1 MSWAFG
7 LCYLWE
13 FWGILWDLGGINN
26 DTYCGVCF
34 DIRLVAFHA
43 ISPGEIP
50 RKTGGS
56 ESPTSRDGSPET
68 PGYSHL
74 VSPGVHNPLCRSMT
88 TSRASRMRYSDPP
101 SISAAGM
108 AMTGMNATAMWNAG
122 WKSVGDCKAI
132 RSFNFL
138 DLVSGPHYTGCAGT
152 VSARV
157 LSLTPLFLLGLLE
170 LCGGQPLWICV
181 KSSNGECGIS

>member
-1 MSWAFG
+1 
-7 LCYLWE
+7 
-13 FWGILWDLGGINN
+13 
-26 DTYCGVCF
+26 
-34 DIRLVAFHA
+34 VAFHA

-50 RKTGGS
+50 RKTGGYSGGS

-108 AMTGMNATAMWNAG
+108 AMTGMNATAM
-122 WKSVGDCKAI
+122 
-132 RSFNFL
+132 
-138 DLVSGPHYTGCAGT
+138 
-152 VSARV
+152 
-157 LSLTPLFLLGLLE
+157 
-170 LCGGQPLWICV
+170 
-181 KSSNGECGIS
+181 

>member
-1 MSWAFG
+1 MIPIVGFA
-7 LCYLWE
+7 
-13 FWGILWDLGGINN
+13 
-26 DTYCGVCF
+26 F
-34 DIRLVAFHA
+34 DIRLVAFHCNF
-43 ISPGEIP
+43 PWRIP

-108 AMTGMNATAMWNAG
+108 AMTGMNATAM
-122 WKSVGDCKAI
+122 
-132 RSFNFL
+132 
-138 DLVSGPHYTGCAGT
+138 
-152 VSARV
+152 
-157 LSLTPLFLLGLLE
+157 
-170 LCGGQPLWICV
+170 
-181 KSSNGECGIS
+181 